1 MELIYLKVPQVN
13 FYIGKDGAY
22 RQKFKFGYVHL
33 NEVFKLI
40 ITRNGK
46 SSNVFPDVIQ
56 YITDNILAPKN
67 LFTRKQ
73 SVLIMPLG
81 SA

>member
-1 MELIYLKVPQVN
+1 MELMYLKVPQVN
-13 FYIGKDGAY
+13 FYIGQDGAY
-22 RQKFKFGYVHL
+22 RQKFKFGYEPL
-33 NEVFKLI
+33 NQAFKLI
-40 ITRNGK
+40 ISRNGK

-56 YITDNILAPKN
+56 YITDNILTPKD

-73 SVLIMPLG
+73 SVLIMPLV